1 MVLVAPV
8 PSAAFTPEDGDSPVE
23 PVRLGAGKT
32 CQDHPVILDFR
43 MDLAE
48 VQHVAISFGHQIDRE
63 QASRPNRPGQLAQCL
78 CDLCARVQIVKY
90 APRGHH
96 SIQLGQSAVLARVQA
111 GRQPYNI
118 ELRTWLV
125 VAREPDHRRRCITPR
140 TAKPAA
146 RNWRASKPLPQP
158 TSRTLAPAARR
169 SIRLSMLPA
178 TARRQTRAI
187 LLRTGPWVGPSGC
200 AKDDVAS
207 LSGLEDAVALS
218 PSFAMAHYTRGFV
231 EVQTGDA
238 AAAVLASDFA
248 RQLSPFDS
256 MLYAMCCV
264 RAFALVRLGRYEE
277 AAEWATRAAR
287 KTNAQVQAHGLSAL
301 ILAIAGKLE
310 DALREV
316 GVVRRLRPNCTI
328 DDFFFSYRV
337 AGSEKRAYRIAA
349 RRIGISGADQTLQ
362 GGPGLWPAPES
373 QVRFKKS
380 TPMIR
385 LLRVTKAPRTF
396 FDSAAALLTPPVA

>member
-231 EVQTGDA
+231 EAQTVGRRSGSPGERFRA
-238 AAAVLASDFA
+238 AAQSIRFDVVRHVL
-248 RQLSPFDS
+248 R
-256 MLYAMCCV
+256 

-277 AAEWATRAAR
+277 DAEWASRAAR
-287 KTNAQVQAHGLSAL
+287 KPNAHVQTHGLSAL
-301 ILAIAGKLE
+301 ILAFAGKLE

-349 RRIGISGADQTLQ
+349 RPIGISGADQTLQ
-362 GGPGLWPAPES
+362 GGPGL
-373 QVRFKKS
+373 
-380 TPMIR
+380 
-385 LLRVTKAPRTF
+385 
-396 FDSAAALLTPPVA
+396 